1 MKKNSSNSDE
11 MLSLVKRALDHFENK
26 PTDQADQVMSNPVEA
41 YVDPKR
47 YENEINRIYKKLPL
61 ALCLSSELP
70 SKNTYRAISL

>member
-26 PTDQADQVMSNPVEA
+26 TTDQADQVMSNPVEA

-47 YENEINRIYKKLPL
+47 YENEINRISVSYTHLTLPTIY
-61 ALCLSSELP
+61 SV
-70 SKNTYRAISL
+70 